1 MTPPPDLTTTGE
13 FLWDEVGVAQPG
25 DDQRGWPARIL
36 VGAVAKALGPLF
48 DVVRDTDAGP
58 GWSAVLDPDR
68 IVAML
73 PETVAQRV
81 LRWLGQFAG
90 QTFPDGTTATAMAA
104 QIGTPA
110 AFERGTPSGMAKAA
124 GLTLTGN
131 EYVFLKEREGSPY
144 RVTIVTRTSETPSPA
159 ATFNAAKAQKPAGL
173 VLTHVVTN
181 VRTYLEVAAAGGGTY
196 AGAAATYGTY
206 AAARG
211 F

>member
-1 MTPPPDLTTTGE
+1 MPPPDLTPTGE

-25 DDQRGWPARIL
+25 DDQRGSPARIL

-48 DVVRDTDAGP
+48 DIVRDTDQGP
-58 GWSAVLDPDR
+58 GWSAVLDPDC

-90 QTFPDGTTATAMAA
+90 QSFPADMTAAAMAA
-104 QIGTPA
+104 QVGIPA
-110 AFERGTPSGMAKAA
+110 SFERGTFDALVQAVRH
-124 GLTLTGN
+124 TITGTG
-131 EYVFLKEREGSPY
+131 YVFALERQGSPY
-144 RVTIVTRTSETPSPA
+144 RVTVVTRTSETPSPA
-159 ATFNAAKAQKPAGL
+159 MTLAAAQSQKPAGL
-173 VLTHVVTN
+173 VLTHVVTTT
-181 VRTYLEVAAAGGGTY
+181 RTYLENSSIAPTY
-196 AGAAATYGTY
+196 AARSATYATY

>member
-25 DDQRGWPARIL
+25 DDTRGNPARIL

-48 DVVRDTDAGP
+48 DIVRDTDQGP
-58 GWSAVLDPDR
+58 GWSAILDPDR

-90 QTFPDGTTATAMAA
+90 QSFPDGTTAAAMAA

-144 RVTIVTRTSETPSPA
+144 RVTIVTRTSETPNPA
-159 ATFNAAKAQKPAGL
+159 ATLAAARTQKPAGL
-173 VLTHVVTN
+173 VLTHTVTA
-181 VRTYLEVAAAGGGTY
+181 VRTWLEVQAAGGNTW
-196 AGAAATYGTY
+196 AGVAATYGNWS
-206 AAARG
+206 AARG

>member
-25 DDQRGWPARIL
+25 DDQRGSPARIL

-48 DVVRDTDAGP
+48 DIVRDTDQGP
-58 GWSAVLDPDR
+58 GWSAVFDPDR

-90 QTFPDGTTATAMAA
+90 QSFPADMTAAAMAA
-104 QIGTPA
+104 QVGTPA
-110 AFERGTPSGMAKAA
+110 SFERGTFDALVQAVRH
-124 GLTLTGN
+124 TITGTG
-131 EYVFLKEREGSPY
+131 YVFALERQGSPY
-144 RVTIVTRTSETPSPA
+144 RITVVTRTGETPSPA
-159 ATFNAAKAQKPAGL
+159 MTFAAAKSQKPAGL
-173 VLTHVVTN
+173 ILTHVVSA
-181 VRTYLEVAAAGGGTY
+181 VRTWLEVDAAGPTW
-196 AGAAATYGTY
+196 AAVAATYGTWTN
-206 AAARG
+206 ARG

>member
-1 MTPPPDLTTTGE
+1 MPPPDLTTTGE
-13 FLWDEVGVAQPG
+13 FLWDEVGIAQPG
-25 DDQRGWPARIL
+25 DDTRGNPAKIL

-48 DVVRDTDAGP
+48 DIVRDTDQGP

-90 QTFPDGTTATAMAA
+90 QSFPDGMTAAAMAA

-110 AFERGTPSGMAKAA
+110 AFERGTPDGMAQAVA
-124 GLTLTGN
+124 HTLTGN
-131 EYVFLKEREGSPY
+131 SYVFYREREGSPY
-144 RVTIVTRTSETPSPA
+144 RVTVVTRTSETPNPA

-173 VLTHVVTN
+173 ILTHVITA
-181 VRTYLEVAAAGGGTY
+181 VRTYLEVGVAGGGTY